1 MSFGQETS
9 FRLDSPVGSASISP
23 CGRDV
28 VLASRDGLHIIDL
41 DSPYSPPRYLPH
53 HTSWDVA
60 DVQWSPFA
68 SRDYWVV
75 STSNQKALVW
85 NLEAK
90 YWQNSIEFVLHGH
103 TRAITDINFS
113 AHHADILAT
122 CAVDSYVHCWD
133 LRTPSRPAV
142 SFSDWFAGATQVK
155 WNRQDSHV
163 IASSHDRYLRIW
175 DDRNGAYP
183 VHTIE
188 AHHTK
193 IYGVDWNRFETNKIV
208 TCSLDKTIKFWNL
221 DKIENSLERTIK
233 TPFPIARA
241 RHTPFGWGL
250 LAMPQRGNYDLH
262 LYDRRSSAEASK
274 PVRSFAGHKAQV
286 KEFLWRAEGPITDG
300 VDHRD
305 FQLVTWGAD
314 RELKLHPMDTD
325 VLADIG
331 YEKGLTQ
338 VKRLKFTRR
347 NARYK
352 TFRDEPDDDASPF
365 RSEHRRQFS
374 SVSAQAPSLRPRGST
389 SVGMSKISL
398 PLFRGWAR
406 EQKHRSRTGM
416 HGRRK
421 AQEAINAITWMKS
434 VRIDSWEPENLADE
448 ITQVGDRFKKVDFEN
463 VDINA
468 RRATITLHAPW
479 GENNTAIYIRADLR
493 FPQRYPQD
501 IQACLRF
508 KIQKTAAMSDSLLD
522 LLTTDLQT
530 ISETYAKRRKGC
542 LEAFLRYLLR
552 DQSLEQAISSVLD
565 DNILDPNILA
575 GGETED
581 QLSSDDDDDQIAIP
595 SEALKATDP
604 NVLVPLAKACGA
616 LWSDSGKLVCF
627 FPPKVEQPSMMD
639 SIELPGIDQTRDVRR
654 FEGFGRLQN
663 SSPGPRTTLGTK
675 TTAED
680 DTLSESSDVSASSS
694 TSSTS
699 SDTQQVARSGL
710 LPRRPRNKALG
721 ALRHLH
727 SPGHSNRSKNAL
739 ADEPGNGSTR
749 TNVVSIHDFSDL
761 IPSQPT
767 FALHYRIFGPGP
779 EVCAHNAQVA
789 VAQQA
794 DTLADS
800 WMLAQ
805 LILENR
811 VPLELLHTPDAD
823 EDILVI
829 AKRLT
834 KRLNRKDS
842 GVNLTASHYSDRGSA
857 TMSSRVRWGNSPLA
871 STYLIPAM
879 FEHYEALGDIQM
891 LAMMSCVFAE
901 PEAAQPE
908 ILLMPHKDRDLAIE
922 LKAPAF
928 SLDYFPSLRVALSQ
942 TRSRQKDN
950 SPKEPTNSKTLVS
963 VGYGRTRQPLNG
975 GIKAHQPGE
984 SDRGS
989 IVHSRRPSNAASL
1002 FQRDSK
1008 GATSNGESTSISLST
1023 SPEESRLSRVASTTG
1038 TLPFLKSALAIGQSK
1053 NSQSPPGH
1061 LQVSS
1066 GQKAHSPSTSLV
1078 QGNWNA
1084 AALFGGQNSLR
1095 SSRNSQ
1101 QGSAAS
1107 SDELRSSY
1115 LPSASSF
1122 SNLRS
1127 FHHDTSLRTS
1137 DGSGMS
1143 VLTYRNGAKTS
1154 QTSNIAS
1161 PEKASARVRTTLTN
1175 QAAFDLD
1182 GYVSVPLLD
1191 PALGWKYRSYR
1202 ANYAHLLGVWRLY
1215 PQMTEVLKFDGLASY
1230 FPMYEI
1236 DSYSG
1241 SGGLARPKMTMGAAV
1256 QQNSEGRGLE
1266 VRRCCIECG
1275 STLAAIEKNNIPI
1288 GWHCTIPSC
1297 SLSTSRHTP
1306 ALTCFICYRSIEGLM
1321 LPCLECGHATCF
1333 ECGEEWHNPSMAS
1346 NEDKNKMKPDN
1357 ASVECPSGCGCMCGS
1372 MRTVSVHVPQE
1383 EVLDEQEEAPLTM
1396 RFERQKSQ
1404 MSQRSQRL
1412 MSTHGPDTAIGAFL
1426 ALTRTRSVSAAKES
1440 MLRHQSVDESAAVDD
1455 EPVTPNGNDEL
1466 DPWANSKFTTLG
1478 RGFGGGL
1485 SRGLS
1490 KKSSDATIRKGDVK

>member
-155 WNRQDSHV
+155 WNRQDAHV

-175 DDRNGAYP
+175 DDRNGAHP

-188 AHHTK
+188 AHDTK

-274 PVRSFAGHKAQV
+274 PVRSFSGHKAQV

-338 VKRLKFTRR
+338 VRRLHFTRR

-374 SVSAQAPSLRPRGST
+374 SVSAQVPSLRPRGST

-398 PLFRGWAR
+398 PQFRGWAR
-406 EQKHRSRTGM
+406 DQKHKSRTGM
-416 HGRRK
+416 QGRTK
-421 AQEAINAITWMKS
+421 AREAINAITWMKS

-479 GENNTAIYIRADLR
+479 GENNAAIYIRAELR
-493 FPQRYPQD
+493 FPRSYPQD
-501 IQACLRF
+501 VQSPLRF
-508 KIQKTAAMSDSLLD
+508 TIQKTAAMSDSLLD
-522 LLTTDLQT
+522 LLTTDLQI

-542 LEAFLRYLLR
+542 VEAVLRYLLR
-552 DQSLEQAISSVLD
+552 DQSLEQAISSALD
-565 DNILDPNILA
+565 DNIVDPNIFA
-575 GGETED
+575 GGETEG

-595 SEALKATDP
+595 SEALKTTDP

-627 FPPKVEQPSMMD
+627 FPPKVDQPSMMD
-639 SIELPGIDQTRDVRR
+639 SLELPENDRMRDVRR

-675 TTAED
+675 TTAEE

-694 TSSTS
+694 SSSTS
-699 SDTQQVARSGL
+699 SDTQRVARSGL
-710 LPRRPRNKALG
+710 LPRRPRHKAFG

-727 SPGHSNRSKNAL
+727 SPDHSNRSKTAL

-749 TNVVSIHDFSDL
+749 TNVVTIHDFSDL
-761 IPSQPT
+761 IPSQPG

-789 VAQQA
+789 AAEQA
-794 DTLADS
+794 DTVADS
-800 WMLAQ
+800 WTLAQ
-805 LILENR
+805 LILEDR
-811 VPLELLHTPDAD
+811 VPLELLQTPDAD
-823 EDILVI
+823 EHILVI
-829 AKRLT
+829 ASRLT
-834 KRLNRKDS
+834 KRLARKDS
-842 GVNLTASHYSDRGSA
+842 AINLCASHILDRGRA

-871 STYLIPAM
+871 SGHLVPAL
-879 FEHYEALGDIQM
+879 FQHYETLGDIQM

-901 PEAAQPE
+901 PQSAEPE
-908 ILLMPHKDRDLAIE
+908 ILLMPHMDRDLAIE

-942 TRSRQKDN
+942 TRRRQKDD
-950 SPKEPTNSKTLVS
+950 SPKEPINNKTS
-963 VGYGRTRQPLNG
+963 ADGVGYAQRRQILNG
-975 GIKAHQPGE
+975 DIKAQQPGE

-989 IVHSRRPSNAASL
+989 LAHSRRPSNAASL
-1002 FQRDSK
+1002 FQRDSRS
-1008 GATSNGESTSISLST
+1008 AVSNGASTSVSLST
-1023 SPEESRLSRVASTTG
+1023 SPEESRLSRAASVAG
-1038 TLPFLKSALAIGQSK
+1038 TLPFLKSALALGQSK
-1053 NSQSPPGH
+1053 HSQSPPGQ
-1061 LQVSS
+1061 LQVNN
-1066 GQKAHSPSTSLV
+1066 GQKTHSPSTSLA

-1084 AALFGGQNSLR
+1084 AALFGGHNSLR

-1107 SDELRSSY
+1107 SDERRSNY

-1127 FHHDTSLRTS
+1127 FHQDTSLRIS
-1137 DGSGMS
+1137 DRSRVN
-1143 VLTYRNGAKTS
+1143 VLTTRNGAKES
-1154 QTSNIAS
+1154 QTSNLVS
-1161 PEKASARVRTTLTN
+1161 PEKASVRVKTTLVN
-1175 QAAFDLD
+1175 QGAFDLD

-1191 PALGWKYRSYR
+1191 PTLNWKYQSYR
-1202 ANYAHLLGVWRLY
+1202 ANYAHLLGVWKLY
-1215 PQMTEVLKFDGLASY
+1215 PQMAEILKFDGLANY
-1230 FPMYEI
+1230 FPAYDI
-1236 DSYSG
+1236 VSSR
-1241 SGGLARPKMTMGAAV
+1241 SGGLTRHKLTAEAAA
-1256 QQNSEGRGLE
+1256 NELSEGKCLE

-1275 STLAAIEKNNIPI
+1275 STLAAIEKNNKPI
-1288 GWHCTIPSC
+1288 GWHCITSTC
-1297 SLSTSRHTP
+1297 SLSTSRYTP
-1306 ALTCFICYRSIEGLM
+1306 SLTCYVCYRSIEGLM
-1321 LPCLECGHATCF
+1321 LPCLECGHVSCF
-1333 ECGEEWHNPSMAS
+1333 ECGEDWHNPSAAS
-1346 NEDKNKMKPDN
+1346 NEDVPNMTFKHAP
-1357 ASVECPSGCGCMCGS
+1357 VECPSGCGCICGS
-1372 MRTVSVHVPQE
+1372 MRTINVHVPLEQ
-1383 EVLDEQEEAPLTM
+1383 VLDEQEDAPLTM
-1396 RFERQKSQ
+1396 RFERQKSH

-1426 ALTRTRSVSAAKES
+1426 ALTRTRSISAAKES

-1455 EPVTPNGNDEL
+1455 EPITPNGNDEL

-1490 KKSSDATIRKGDVK
+1490 KKSSDATIRKGDIK